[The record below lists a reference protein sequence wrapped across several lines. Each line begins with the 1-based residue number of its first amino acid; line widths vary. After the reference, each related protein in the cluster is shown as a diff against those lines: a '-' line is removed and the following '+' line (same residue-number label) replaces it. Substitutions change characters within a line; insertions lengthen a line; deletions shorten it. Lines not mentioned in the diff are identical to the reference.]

1 MKTGWLCLALLL
13 VGASHASAETGD
25 VTQSKAYFK
34 AGAAAYEMGDFLAAI
49 QALDAAYRLTPLPA
63 IGFSLAQAERRQ
75 YFVSHERVHLD
86 RAIQLFRDYLQQ
98 NSSGGRRADAADALA
113 QLEPL
118 AAIGASAT
126 GTPGEAIAP
135 PVERTRLLI
144 SCETPHATLS
154 LDGAPPAASPLI
166 AQVKP
171 GPHHVLAAAE
181 GFFPTERT
189 VNAIPGELLPIE
201 LALREKPAVV
211 LAGSTPEADLHVDG
225 AFIANVGATKR
236 LELSGG
242 THLFSFTRNGYEV
255 EAVEMRLQPGG
266 THKLD
271 ANLNETGQR
280 TTAIALFIASG
291 ASLAGGLVL
300 GAYAIARENDA
311 KAVLRQRETGNIS
324 SGQREDYES
333 ASQERDV
340 FRIASIVSLATSAAA
355 LITGVFLYVLD
366 TPDVAEA
373 LEPGKLDSRRAQLRV
388 QPGTRGYD
396 VRVAF

>member
-1 MKTGWLCLALLL
+1 
-13 VGASHASAETGD
+13 
-25 VTQSKAYFK
+25 
-34 AGAAAYEMGDFLAAI
+34 MGDFLAAI
-49 QALDAAYRLTPLPA
+49 QAFDAAYRLTPLPA

-98 NSSGGRRADAADALA
+98 NGSGGRRADAADALA

-118 AAIGASAT
+118 AAIAASAT
-126 GTPGEAIAP
+126 GVGGEATAP

-171 GPHHVLAAAE
+171 GPHHVLAAAP
-181 GFFPTERT
+181 GFFPNERT
-189 VNAIPGELLPIE
+189 VNAIPGEILPIE
-201 LALREKPAVV
+201 LLLREQPAVV
-211 LAGSTPEADLHVDG
+211 LAASTPEADLHVDG
-225 AFIANVGATKR
+225 AFIANVGATTR
-236 LELSGG
+236 FELSGG

-255 EAVEMRLQPGG
+255 EAVEMRLQPGA
-266 THKLD
+266 THKLAAD
-271 ANLNETGQR
+271 LNQTGQR
-280 TTAIALFIASG
+280 STAIALFIASG

-311 KAVLRQRETGNIS
+311 KEVLRQRNTGNIS
-324 SGQREDYES
+324 SGQRDDYES
-333 ASQERDV
+333 ATQERDV

-355 LITGVFLYVLD
+355 LIAGVFLFALD
-366 TPDVAEA
+366 TPDVAGA

-388 QPGTRGYD
+388 RPGTRGYD
-396 VRVAF
+396 VRLAF